1 LVLGSIMKPVN
12 ARPVAFLNEFGFS
25 VQPMLHIV
33 ALSRA
38 GVHIGEIRLSRHLVR
53 AGRKINSVL
62 VKVRHGR
69 RRQGDVGSG
78 RGHGFV
84 MFHDLD
90 SKPWKSGRYGVL
102 PYLLL

>member
-1 LVLGSIMKPVN
+1 MLGSIVITVN
-12 ARPVAFLNEFGFS
+12 ARPVTFLDEFGFS

-38 GVHIGEIRLSRHLVR
+38 GVHISEICLARHRVR
-53 AGRKINSVL
+53 AGCEINSVL

-69 RRQGDVGSG
+69 RRQDDVGSG
-78 RGHGFV
+78 RGHGLV
-84 MFHDLD
+84 MFHGLD